1 MDIEQIEKILSGMI
15 AELDKQPEE
24 DIKETFFEVSLPLI
38 QCQLLL
44 HIYRKLEAIE
54 EQGQTEPGKWK

>member
-1 MDIEQIEKILSGMI
+1 MDIEEIEKLV
-15 AELDKQPEE
+15 AEQLDA
-24 DIKETFFEVSLPLI
+24 IKKTDGVSALEAWSVM